1 MAESFSDIGKVEAI
15 DQLYRLSAYHPVPGL
30 TFTAG
35 NGGKVHTA
43 ARMFLEGIDFNL
55 VYFPL
60 KHLGYKCVVGTVGEL
75 YAALAHPKLLNVI
88 LGLSSKL
95 DFDHVKELW
104 MGITVAAK
112 EHGFEAVNLDL
123 QPSNNGLFISLAATG
138 ETSLLTDKRR
148 MAAKSKD
155 LLCISGRLGAAYL
168 GMQVLE
174 KGRKDFEK
182 TGQQP
187 DMAPWRMFVGD
198 YLRPEL
204 DAAIVS
210 KLEDAE
216 IYPSYGY
223 FVTKG
228 LGDALKRLQRDSGLG
243 AKEHLPARQAAGH
256 RPGLG
261 RLQRRRRH
269 AAPLHG
275 PDPARGEVP
284 PGFPDLRHH
293 RSLGPARR
301 GHRPRHPRRG
311 RVPGEG
317 ARVERRK
324 RGLRV
329 SLFYFSKHARKSSLS
344 GEEEALMRS
353 LRR

>member
-1 MAESFSDIGKVEAI
+1 MAESFSDIGKV
-15 DQLYRLSAYHPVPGL
+15 DVPGL
-30 TFTAG
+30 TYTAA

-75 YAALAHPKLLNVI
+75 YASLAHPKLLNVI
-88 LGLSSKL
+88 LGISSKL

-174 KGRKDFEK
+174 KGRKEFEK

-204 DAAIVS
+204 DAAVVS

-243 AKEHLPARQAAGH
+243 AKVYAASTRSRPPSTAATTSGSSSRSRSCTRRSSAGISKPSTSSATSPSPMPAPSSS
-256 RPGLG
+256 RPK
-261 RLQRRRRH
+261 
-269 AAPLHG
+269 A
-275 PDPARGEVP
+275 
-284 PGFPDLRHH
+284 
-293 RSLGPARR
+293 
-301 GHRPRHPRRG
+301 
-311 RVPGEG
+311 
-317 ARVERRK
+317 
-324 RGLRV
+324 
-329 SLFYFSKHARKSSLS
+329 SSS
-344 GEEEALMRS
+344 R
-353 LRR
+353 

>member
-30 TFTAG
+30 TYSAEK
-35 NGGKVHTA
+35 GGKVHTA
-43 ARMFLEGIDFNL
+43 ARMYLEGIDFNL
-55 VYFPL
+55 IYFPL
-60 KHLGYKCVVGTVGEL
+60 KHLGYKCVVGGVGEL
-75 YAALAHPKLLNVI
+75 
-88 LGLSSKL
+88 
-95 DFDHVKELW
+95 W
-104 MGITVAAK
+104 TGITVAAK

-155 LLCISGRLGAAYL
+155 LLCVSGSLGAAYL

-174 KGRKDFEK
+174 KGRRDFEK

-187 DMAPWRMFVGD
+187 DMTSWRMLVGD

-204 DAAIVS
+204 DSSVVS

-223 FVTKG
+223 FVTRG

-243 AKEHLPARQAAGH
+243 AKVYADRLPFEGNTFQLGKQLDIDPVSAAFNGGDDMRLLFTVPILQMEKFRRDFQTFDIIGHLAQPEAGTVLVTPEGVELPVKAQGW
-256 RPGLG
+256 RE
-261 RLQRRRRH
+261 
-269 AAPLHG
+269 A
-275 PDPARGEVP
+275 E
-284 PGFPDLRHH
+284 
-293 RSLGPARR
+293 SL
-301 GHRPRHPRRG
+301 
-311 RVPGEG
+311 
-317 ARVERRK
+317 
-324 RGLRV
+324 
-329 SLFYFSKHARKSSLS
+329 
-344 GEEEALMRS
+344 
-353 LRR
+353 

>member
-30 TFTAG
+30 TYSAEK
-35 NGGKVHTA
+35 GGKVHTA
-43 ARMFLEGIDFNL
+43 ARMYLEGIDFNL
-55 VYFPL
+55 IYFPL
-60 KHLGYKCVVGTVGEL
+60 KHLGYKCVIGVVGEL
-75 YAALAHPKLLNVI
+75 YATLAHPKLLNVI
-88 LGLSSKL
+88 LGISSKL
-95 DFDHVKELW
+95 DLEQIKELW
-104 MGITVAAK
+104 TGITVAAK

-155 LLCISGRLGAAYL
+155 LLCVSGSLGAAYL

-174 KGRKDFEK
+174 KGRSDFEK

-187 DMAPWRMFVGD
+187 DMTPWRMLVGD

-204 DAAIVS
+204 DSGVVA

-223 FVTKG
+223 FVTRG

-243 AKEHLPARQAAGH
+243 AKVYADRLPFEGNTFQLGKQLDIDPVSAAFNGGDDMRLLFTVPILQMERFRRDFQTFDIIGHLAQPEAGTVLVTPEGVELPVKAQGW
-256 RPGLG
+256 RE
-261 RLQRRRRH
+261 
-269 AAPLHG
+269 A
-275 PDPARGEVP
+275 E
-284 PGFPDLRHH
+284 
-293 RSLGPARR
+293 SL
-301 GHRPRHPRRG
+301 
-311 RVPGEG
+311 
-317 ARVERRK
+317 
-324 RGLRV
+324 
-329 SLFYFSKHARKSSLS
+329 
-344 GEEEALMRS
+344 
-353 LRR
+353 

>member
-30 TFTAG
+30 TYSAEK
-35 NGGKVHTA
+35 GGKVHTA
-43 ARMFLEGIDFNL
+43 ARMYLEGIDFNL

-60 KHLGYKCVVGTVGEL
+60 KHLGYKCIVGVVGEL
-75 YAALAHPKLLNVI
+75 YATLAHPKLLNVI
-88 LGLSSKL
+88 LGISSKL
-95 DFDHVKELW
+95 DLEQIKELW
-104 MGITVAAK
+104 TGITVAAK

-155 LLCISGRLGAAYL
+155 LLCVSGSLGAAYL

-174 KGRKDFEK
+174 KGRRDFEK
-182 TGQQP
+182 TGRQP
-187 DMAPWRMFVGD
+187 DMTSWRMLVGD

-204 DAAIVS
+204 DSSVVS

-223 FVTKG
+223 FVTRG

-243 AKEHLPARQAAGH
+243 AKVYADRLPFEGNTFQLGKQLDIDPISAAFNGGDDMRLLFAVPILQLEKFRRDFQTFDIIGHLAQPEAGTVLVT
-256 RPGLG
+256 P
-261 RLQRRRRH
+261 
-269 AAPLHG
+269 
-275 PDPARGEVP
+275 
-284 PGFPDLRHH
+284 
-293 RSLGPARR
+293 
-301 GHRPRHPRRG
+301 
-311 RVPGEG
+311 EG
-317 ARVERRK
+317 VELPVTAQGWR
-324 RGLRV
+324 
-329 SLFYFSKHARKSSLS
+329 
-344 GEEEALMRS
+344 EAE
-353 LRR
+353 

>member
-155 LLCISGRLGAAYL
+155 LLCISGRLGA
-168 GMQVLE
+168 
-174 KGRKDFEK
+174 
-182 TGQQP
+182 
-187 DMAPWRMFVGD
+187 
-198 YLRPEL
+198 
-204 DAAIVS
+204 
-210 KLEDAE
+210 
-216 IYPSYGY
+216 GY

-243 AKEHLPARQAAGH
+243 AKVYADHIPFEGNTFQLGKQLDIDPVSAAFNGGDDMRLLFTVPILHAEKFRRDFQTFDIIGHLAQPDAGTVLVT
-256 RPGLG
+256 PEGV
-261 RLQRRRRH
+261 
-269 AAPLHG
+269 
-275 PDPARGEVP
+275 E
-284 PGFPDLRHH
+284 FPVKAQGWKDE
-293 RSLGPARR
+293 S
-301 GHRPRHPRRG
+301 
-311 RVPGEG
+311 
-317 ARVERRK
+317 
-324 RGLRV
+324 
-329 SLFYFSKHARKSSLS
+329 
-344 GEEEALMRS
+344 EA
-353 LRR
+353 

>member
-1 MAESFSDIGKVEAI
+1 
-15 DQLYRLSAYHPVPGL
+15 L
-30 TFTAG
+30 TYTAS

-55 VYFPL
+55 VYFPQ

-75 YAALAHPKLLNVI
+75 YATLAHPQLLNVI

-95 DFDHVKELW
+95 DFDHVKDLW
-104 MGITVAAK
+104 TGITVAAK

-155 LLCISGRLGAAYL
+155 LLCVSGSLGAAYL

-174 KGRKDFEK
+174 KGRRDFEK

-187 DMAPWRMFVGD
+187 DMTPWRMLVGD

-204 DAAIVS
+204 DSGVVA

-223 FVTKG
+223 FVTRG

-243 AKEHLPARQAAGH
+243 AKVYADRLPFEGNTFQLGKQLDIDPVSAAFNGGDDMRLLFTVPILQMEKFRRDFQTFDIIGHLAQPEAGTVLVTPEGVELPVKAQGW
-256 RPGLG
+256 RE
-261 RLQRRRRH
+261 
-269 AAPLHG
+269 A
-275 PDPARGEVP
+275 E
-284 PGFPDLRHH
+284 
-293 RSLGPARR
+293 SL
-301 GHRPRHPRRG
+301 
-311 RVPGEG
+311 
-317 ARVERRK
+317 
-324 RGLRV
+324 
-329 SLFYFSKHARKSSLS
+329 
-344 GEEEALMRS
+344 
-353 LRR
+353 